1 MGQKPS
7 ISYLS
12 QDLESLIEEA
22 IDIDLLELNTCMPAI
37 VTKYD
42 ASTQTCSVQPVFKRT
57 TINGEVSSRG
67 IIEDVPVV
75 FPRSGSF
82 GFTFPL
88 TVGDSVLIVF
98 SQRSLDDWV
107 DNGGEVELTDY
118 RLHDLTDA
126 IAIPGLF
133 SLSDKLDPS
142 PATDSTEIRGEKI
155 MLGKSGASDE
165 PMVLGTTLQA
175 NLEDLVK
182 AIEDLIALITTGQP
196 LIAASGGGAPVVGT
210 SIIVTAPVEAAL
222 ASVKSA
228 LPTQNSDFIFGEK
241 S

>member
-7 ISYLS
+7 INYLS
-12 QDLESLIEEA
+12 QDLENIIEDA

-42 ASTQTCSVQPVFKRT
+42 ASTQTCSVQPVFKRN

-67 IIEDVPVV
+67 VIEDVPVV

-182 AIEDLIALITTGQP
+182 AIEDFVAFFQFGQVIGAGSGSITS
-196 LIAASGGGAPVVGT
+196 AVVT
-210 SIIVTAPVEAAL
+210 TPIETAL